1 MRNKA
6 AEKAKHVH
14 QHQPQSSSKESSAP
28 NQQSTNTNNS
38 EISSS
43 TISGEHRTTSG
54 YSINGILGIQQ
65 ADSNGNNNKKK
76 RIQEQHGDGECIVVV
91 CNFGILFTSGNQ
103 HVSLSTFLFISL
115 FIAKKPV
122 YFIELS

>member
-14 QHQPQSSSKESSAP
+14 QQQPQSSSKESSAP
-28 NQQSTNTNNS
+28 NQQSTNTSNS

-65 ADSNGNNNKKK
+65 TPDPNGNNIKKK
-76 RIQEQHGDGECIVVV
+76 RIQEQHVDGKCFVVV
-91 CNFGILFTSGNQ
+91 C
-103 HVSLSTFLFISL
+103 
-115 FIAKKPV
+115 
-122 YFIELS
+122 

>member
-14 QHQPQSSSKESSAP
+14 QQQPQSSSKESSAP
-28 NQQSTNTNNS
+28 NQQSTNTSNSNSNS

-65 ADSNGNNNKKK
+65 SSDPNGISIKKK
-76 RIQEQHGDGECIVVV
+76 RVQEQHGECFAVV
-91 CNFGILFTSGNQ
+91 CLHKNILFDIRN
-103 HVSLSTFLFISL
+103 
-115 FIAKKPV
+115 
-122 YFIELS
+122 